1 MAVNHEIKSQLAKL
15 LATED
20 LVVEHKKVE
29 TACFNVHTRVL
40 TLPMWERASGN
51 VYDMLVAHEV
61 GHALYTP
68 DRDWLKELKIPPQF
82 VNVVED
88 VRIEKLMKRRYAG
101 ISKTFYRGYQELAN
115 EDFFQ
120 IADEDVSNMNL
131 ADKANLYFK
140 IGSFTDISF
149 ENVEESLLIQK
160 IADTETFDDVLEV
173 SKELYEFCKR
183 QEEMKTKVDDLQM
196 QGNQEG
202 GSGGE
207 QTEQTYQQPNQ
218 ENGKA
223 EEGVSQETD
232 TQDDNESVEPEPG
245 ESYGGTENDA
255 EPEVS
260 TMNNLEEAIKQ
271 LANSGGIENVYLELP
286 KVDLNK
292 IVVSNQEVHGR
303 FGEWDDWMEKH
314 DINTNV
320 FEQRDLEF
328 QKFKKTAQKEVNYLV
343 KEFECK
349 KAADS
354 YARATTARTG
364 VLDCTKLHTYKYTED
379 IFKKVTTLADG
390 KSHGLVFVLDWS
402 GSMGNV
408 LDDTLKQ
415 LFNLM
420 WFCKK
425 VNIPFDVYA
434 FTNEYPKEH
443 SEEKLLFD
451 ARDRSFAYEKREGL
465 VAVGPWFSLMNIFT
479 SKTSNKELEIQMKNF
494 FRLSWT
500 FHYWGNIPTPTGLG
514 LSGTPLNESFITL
527 HQIIPQFKKEHNLQK
542 VQCVVLTDGEGC
554 GMKYHR
560 ELQRRWEDE
569 PFIGVASVNSNSILR
584 NRKTGNTYSMD
595 CEWWQTSDILLKDL
609 RDTFPDTNFIGIR
622 VLESR
627 DANSFIRRY
636 CGWSGDKFLKTQQTW
651 KKQRAFALHDAGYH
665 TYFALSANALA
676 NDAEFDVKEDATK
689 TQIKSAF
696 VKSLKNKKMNKKVLG
711 EFIELIA

>member
-40 TLPMWERASGN
+40 TLPMWERASGK

-68 DRDWLKELKIPPQF
+68 DRNWLKELQIPPQF

-101 ISKTFYRGYQELAN
+101 ISKSFYRGYEELAE

-120 IADEDVSNMNL
+120 IADEDISNMNL
-131 ADKANLYFK
+131 ADKANLHFK
-140 IGSFTDISF
+140 IGNFVDIPF
-149 ENVEESLLIQK
+149 ESIEESNLIQK
-160 IADTETFDDVLEV
+160 IADTETFDDVLKV
-173 SKELYEFCKR
+173 SKELYDFCKR
-183 QEEMKTKVDDLQM
+183 KEEMKTKVDDLQM

-202 GSGGE
+202 GSN
-207 QTEQTYQQPNQ
+207 TEQSEQSSQQSEQ
-218 ENGKA
+218 ENQA
-223 EEGVSQETD
+223 ETEEGLGQETD
-232 TQDDNESVEPEPG
+232 TKDEHQSTQPEPG
-245 ESYGGTENDA
+245 ESYGGTDNSEDL
-255 EPEVS
+255 EVS

-271 LANSGGIENVYLELP
+271 LANSGGSENVYLELP
-286 KVDLNK
+286 KVDLSK

-303 FGEWDDWMEKH
+303 FKEWDDWMEEH
-314 DINTNV
+314 DIRSNV
-320 FEQRDLEF
+320 FEQMDCDF
-328 QKFKKTAQKEVNYLV
+328 QKFKKSAQKEVNYLV

-364 VLDCTKLHTYKYTED
+364 VLDCTKLHTYKYNED
-379 IFKKVTTLADG
+379 LFKKVTTLADG

-408 LDDTLKQ
+408 LEDTLKQ

-434 FTNEYPKEH
+434 FTNEYPKVLYGEDG
-443 SEEKLLFD
+443 SVELKD
-451 ARDRSFAYEKREGL
+451 CAYEKREGL
-465 VAVGPWFSLMNIFT
+465 IAINQWFSMMNIFT
-479 SKTSNKELEIQMKNF
+479 SKTKNKELEIQMKNF
-494 FRLSWT
+494 FRLAWT
-500 FHYWGNIPTPTGLG
+500 FNHWGNIPTPTGLG

-527 HQIIPQFKKEHNLQK
+527 HQIIPQFKKEHKLQK

-569 PFIGVASVNSNSILR
+569 PFLGVGSVGINSILR

-595 CEWWQTSDILLKDL
+595 CEWWQASDILLKDL
-609 RDTFPDTNFIGIR
+609 RDTFPNTNFIGIR

-636 CGWSGDKFLKTQQTW
+636 CGWSGAKFLKTQQTW